1 MVWLVYT
8 SYTKRLSCLNST
20 PHTILI
26 HHLSRYKEEPDY
38 NYFKG
43 RGKKKTKAFKHFTQV
58 VWCDTKKVGVGIA
71 SKFLQQNYGINYYI
85 TYVVAR
91 YFDRG
96 NVEDKFIINVMP
108 LKPESK
114 FILISRIVYNDL
126 ILLNINGL
134 YISIPRDLTRY
145 SSITKHSNHYQQ

>member
-8 SYTKRLSCLNST
+8 SYTKRLSCFNST

-91 YFDRG
+91 YLDRG

-114 FILISRIVYNDL
+114 FIHISRTAYNDL
-126 ILLNINGL
+126 ILLNIKSIHI
-134 YISIPRDLTRY
+134 YFHSKISHTIQLND
-145 SSITKHSNHYQQ
+145 

>member
-1 MVWLVYT
+1 MVYT
-8 SYTKRLSCLNST
+8 SCTKRLSCLNST
-20 PHTILI
+20 FHTTII
-26 HHLSRYKEEPDY
+26 HHFFRYKEESDY

-58 VWCDTKKVGVGIA
+58 VWSDTKKVGVGIA

-91 YFDRG
+91 YLDKG

-114 FILISRIVYNDL
+114 FIHISRTAYNDL
-126 ILLNINGL
+126 ILLNFNSIHI
-134 YISIPRDLTRY
+134 YCHSKISHTIQLND
-145 SSITKHSNHYQQ
+145 

>member
-1 MVWLVYT
+1 MVYT
-8 SYTKRLSCLNST
+8 SYTKRLSCFNST

-91 YFDRG
+91 YLDRG

-114 FILISRIVYNDL
+114 FIHISRTAYNDL
-126 ILLNINGL
+126 ILLNIKSIHI
-134 YISIPRDLTRY
+134 YFHSKISPTIQLND
-145 SSITKHSNHYQQ
+145 